1 VQIKRFINAKIAMLF
16 YHAGITLVL
25 FLLNSFSYGSTF
37 ETQTPMQK
45 NVIVLLGAYCY
56 NGDFYRFW
64 QMGIISFIF
73 LILISTTLT
82 IQSKNEY
89 LNFIK
94 YFLLI
99 QGLIHYFFWV
109 FVHKYSLIFENQLL
123 NDFLYSILYLF
134 GIQISEFVIIWAI
147 YTLIMNLSKKKGKK
161 NEEMQVVTY
170 KCPNCGKVFQSNVTF
185 CSKCLKEISSIE
197 IPLNKRS

>member
-1 VQIKRFINAKIAMLF
+1 MQIKRFINAKIGTFL
-16 YHAGITLVL
+16 YYVGITLVL
-25 FLLNSFSYGSTF
+25 ILLNSFSFGSNF
-37 ETQTPMQK
+37 ETQTSMQK
-45 NVIVLLGAYCY
+45 NAIVFLGTYCFH
-56 NGDFYRFW
+56 GDFYTFW
-64 QMGIISFIF
+64 QTAIVSFIF
-73 LILISTTLT
+73 LLIISTTLT

-109 FVHKYSLIFENQLL
+109 FVHKYSPIFENQLL

-134 GIQISEFVIIWAI
+134 GIQIFEFVIIWAI
-147 YTLIMNLSKKKGKK
+147 NTSVMKKKKK
-161 NEEMQVVTY
+161 EIWEMQAISY
-170 KCPNCGKVFQSNVTF
+170 KCPNCGKIFQSNVIF
-185 CSKCLKEISSIE
+185 CSECLKEISSIE